1 MKRRGKSRSKPALS
15 HTIAIAQ
22 LITANVA
29 LRDVKRGQSNFCF
42 RGHEPSWCRVRRMYR
57 RGRFHCWF
65 NQNSLLLP
73 MTAIMP
79 VFTSDYVSTFWFIIE
94 SRIQHLTM
102 PEGPQEFLEVAL
114 RVGTIITGLSRVA
127 RVQMDVIHDVKEG
140 KDVELVGNISEADK
154 RGRKC

>member
-1 MKRRGKSRSKPALS
+1 
-15 HTIAIAQ
+15 
-22 LITANVA
+22 
-29 LRDVKRGQSNFCF
+29 
-42 RGHEPSWCRVRRMYR
+42 
-57 RGRFHCWF
+57 
-65 NQNSLLLP
+65 
-73 MTAIMP
+73 
-79 VFTSDYVSTFWFIIE
+79 
-94 SRIQHLTM
+94 M